1 MEAPRL
7 SSLQGFTEIGLR
19 GGVDMRPTLLRV
31 LTDLYVQKL
40 THTPEE
46 DLHYTELALRLLE
59 FVDVPTR
66 VAVATRLA
74 RHLSPPAPVI
84 KSWPP
89 TCRMSRRRCVRL
101 GRHRRAMPWPKANRW
116 PSLLPL
122 ANRPTTARS

>member
-1 MEAPRL
+1 METPRL

-40 THTPEE
+40 THTSDE

-59 FVDVPTR
+59 SVDVPTR

-74 RHLSPPAPVI
+74 HHLSPPARVMQKLAADLPEV
-84 KSWPP
+84 SAPLNAL
-89 TCRMSRRRCVRL
+89 R
-101 GRHRRAMPWPKANRW
+101 
-116 PSLLPL
+116 PSK
-122 ANRPTTARS
+122 ARSAIAS